1 MKNSSLTYNTE
12 DELIEKCIKGDS
24 NAQKA
29 LYIKFSPR
37 LFAISYRYSSNRED
51 AKDVL
56 QESFIKIFSKIN
68 TFKKTGSLEGWLK
81 RIVINTALSKYK
93 KTKKS
98 VVSYTDQL
106 NDNELIDGID
116 EEQTANDLQSID
128 EQTIMTHIQDLPGE
142 YRIVFNLAC
151 IEELS
156 HKEIAEL
163 LSIKEETSR
172 IRLLRARK
180 KLINSLTS
188 INVIN
193 R

>member
-12 DELIEKCIKGDS
+12 EDLIEKCIKGDS
-24 NAQKA
+24 IAQKA
-29 LYIKFSPR
+29 LYIKFSPK

-56 QESFIKIFSKIN
+56 QESFIKIFDNIKA
-68 TFKKTGSLEGWLK
+68 FKKTGSFEGWLK
-81 RIVINTALSKYK
+81 RIVVNTALSKYK

-98 VVSYTDQL
+98 VINYTDQL
-106 NDNELIDGID
+106 NDKDLIDTLD
-116 EEQTANDLQSID
+116 EQQGENDLSAID
-128 EQTIMTHIQDLPGE
+128 EQTIMIHIQDLPEE

-156 HKEIAEL
+156 HKEIASL